1 MTDTQADRR
10 NPNQYQCKHEAEI
23 GSLRAGYDA
32 IAKSM
37 DTMVAKFD
45 IVAGQMG
52 KVVLMEERNE
62 ANMRELSRI
71 AANVENLKDKF
82 DDKFKHLEGHIEDRV
97 VRIDERLSDKID
109 TVSDKLHQRINVL
122 AGEHDKTD
130 RLVHKWIYWGGG
142 AWAAFCLIAW
152 LVGGAPIDS
161 LQKTWNKVES
171 KIMNQEMVINGIDRR
186 LERLESKK

>member
-1 MTDTQADRR
+1 
-10 NPNQYQCKHEAEI
+10 
-23 GSLRAGYDA
+23 
-32 IAKSM
+32 
-37 DTMVAKFD
+37 
-45 IVAGQMG
+45 
-52 KVVLMEERNE
+52 MEERNE

-142 AWAAFCLIAW
+142 AWFVFAG
-152 LVGGAPIDS
+152 LVYLFGTMPIDALKS
-161 LQKTWNKVES
+161 EWNKMQNKISASEMIVSGVE
-171 KIMNQEMVINGIDRR
+171 RR
-186 LERLESKK
+186 LDRLESRK